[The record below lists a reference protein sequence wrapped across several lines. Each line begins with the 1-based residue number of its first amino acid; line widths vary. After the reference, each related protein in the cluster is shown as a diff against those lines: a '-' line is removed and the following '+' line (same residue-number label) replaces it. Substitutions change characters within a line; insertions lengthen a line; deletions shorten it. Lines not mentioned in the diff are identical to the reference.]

1 MIDRTTAEVSLVA
14 QANLL
19 SLSRASLYYQPVGPS
34 PREVAAKH
42 RIDEIYTAH
51 PYYGSRRITAV
62 LQAEMSISRPTV
74 QRYMREMGLVAL
86 VPGPQT
92 SRPAPHHP
100 IYPYRLR
107 HVQICR
113 PNQVWGIDITY
124 IRLRTGWL
132 YLVAILDWFSRFVV
146 SWALDQ
152 TLALPF
158 VLEAVDAA
166 LAQARPEI
174 CNSDQGSHF
183 TSMPY
188 LERLLAAQIQIS
200 MDGRGRAFDNIF
212 TERLWRTIKYE
223 EVYLN
228 DYATPRE
235 ARSSLGQYLHFYN
248 YERLHQ
254 ALDYQTPAQVYRR
267 GSPA

>member
-1 MIDRTTAEVSLVA
+1 MEVSLVA

-62 LQAEMSISRPTV
+62 LQAEMTISRPTV
-74 QRYMREMGLVAL
+74 QRYLREMGLVAL
-86 VPGPQT
+86 APSPQT
-92 SRPAPHHP
+92 SRPAPQHP
-100 IYPYRLR
+100 VYPYRLR
-107 HVQICR
+107 HLQICR

-152 TLALPF
+152 TLVFAL
-158 VLEAVDAA
+158 
-166 LAQARPEI
+166 
-174 CNSDQGSHF
+174 CS
-183 TSMPY
+183 
-188 LERLLAAQIQIS
+188 
-200 MDGRGRAFDNIF
+200 
-212 TERLWRTIKYE
+212 
-223 EVYLN
+223 
-228 DYATPRE
+228 
-235 ARSSLGQYLHFYN
+235 RS
-248 YERLHQ
+248 R
-254 ALDYQTPAQVYRR
+254 
-267 GSPA
+267 

>member
-1 MIDRTTAEVSLVA
+1 M
-14 QANLL
+14 
-19 SLSRASLYYQPVGPS
+19 
-34 PREVAAKH
+34 
-42 RIDEIYTAH
+42 
-51 PYYGSRRITAV
+51 
-62 LQAEMSISRPTV
+62 
-74 QRYMREMGLVAL
+74 
-86 VPGPQT
+86 
-92 SRPAPHHP
+92 
-100 IYPYRLR
+100 
-107 HVQICR
+107 QICR

-183 TSMPY
+183 TSTPY
-188 LERLLAAQIQIS
+188 VERLLAAQIQIS

-235 ARSSLGQYLHFYN
+235 ARSSLSQYLHFYN
-248 YERLHQ
+248 YERPHQ
-254 ALDYQTPAQVYRR
+254 AHAYQTPAQVY
-267 GSPA
+267 GCYLPN